1 MKRLRVLVL
10 SVSILLGS
18 TMCASAITTAKE
30 GNIIKYEESKE
41 SNKTVQEN
49 VKVNSPITIKFEEKI
64 NIKDKNCVF
73 VYEKESEKNIDV
85 NISFSENEKELIIT
99 PKADLKN
106 EIEYIVYIMNL
117 KYKDSNKYMFDMYSF
132 KTEKYVEKKEED
144 KKKEDKKDVVKKEI
158 NDEIFKKTGV
168 EKYLSTEFID
178 VEDGIVYVSQDS
190 SAKDAIRHYKPEN
203 NYFDDINE
211 PIYNLLKSRL
221 EDNERGNYTRAVYVK
236 NKTTNYSKVAIL
248 ISESKRGQFPLY
260 SFDFEEKNIDKDI
273 NPYEAPIW
281 MTVNSLYDTNSEV
294 FCDKHYVDRL
304 KKDLIALFGKEGV
317 DICDYVV
324 SKYIYKSNEDKYFKH
339 KKEFEN
345 ITVYSEF
352 KEGARLLDFFFVK
365 NDKGDK

>member
-10 SVSILLGS
+10 SLSILLGS
-18 TMCASAITTAKE
+18 TMCASAITTVKE
-30 GNIIKYEESKE
+30 GNIIKNESKL
-41 SNKTVQEN
+41 SKDSVVEN
-49 VKVNSPITIKFEEKI
+49 IKASGSIIIEFKEKI
-64 NIKDKNCVF
+64 DTKDKNCVF

-99 PKADLKN
+99 PKDDLKN
-106 EIEYIVYIMNL
+106 EMEYIVYIINL
-117 KYKDSNKYMFDMYSF
+117 KYKDNNQSVFDMYSF
-132 KTEKYVEKKEED
+132 KTKKYVEEKQ
-144 KKKEDKKDVVKKEI
+144 EDKKDVVKKEI
-158 NDEIFKKTGV
+158 NDEIFKKPGV
-168 EKYLSTEFID
+168 EKYLSTEYVSI
-178 VEDGIVYVSQDS
+178 EDGIVYVSQNS
-190 SAKDAIRHYKPEN
+190 SAKDAIRHYRPEN
-203 NYFDDINE
+203 NYFEDINE

-248 ISESKRGQFPLY
+248 ISESRRVFFPLY
-260 SFDFEEKNIDKDI
+260 GFSFEEKNIDKDI
-273 NPYEAPIW
+273 NPYEAPIR

-304 KKDLIALFGKEGV
+304 KKDFIVLFGKEGT

-352 KEGARLLDFFFVK
+352 KEGARMLEFFFVK